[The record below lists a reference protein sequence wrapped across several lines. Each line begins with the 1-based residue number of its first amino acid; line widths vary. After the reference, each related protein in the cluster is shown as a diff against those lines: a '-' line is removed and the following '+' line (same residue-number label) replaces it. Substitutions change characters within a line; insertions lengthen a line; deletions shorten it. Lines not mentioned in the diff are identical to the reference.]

1 MSDFSDRLREERAR
15 LELNQV
21 DFGMLG
27 GVKKNAQL
35 SYESGERS
43 PSVEYLL
50 ALYEA
55 KVDVVYLITGSRAMH
70 LLLSDEQQVIDG
82 YKRLDGRGKAGVLAL
97 VAGLTTQPN
106 IEDKFEGTVGQ
117 VVHGNITAEQTF
129 TFSSGEK
136 KA

>member
-43 PSVEYLL
+43 PSVDYLL

-55 KVDVVYLITGSRAMH
+55 KVDVVYLITGTRAMH
-70 LLLSDEQQVIDG
+70 LLLSDEQQVIEG

-97 VAGLTTQPN
+97 VSGLTSQPT
-106 IEDKFEGTVGQ
+106 IENKFEGNIGQ
-117 VVHGNITAEQTF
+117 VVHGNITAEQKF
-129 TFSSGEK
+129 TFSSAK
-136 KA
+136 KKK